1 MRLKNKVAIV
11 TGAAMGIG
19 YGIAEKLLNEGAK
32 VIFSDIK
39 GSEALVKKFKNKA
52 IFIKCDVS
60 NQVQVNKLI
69 KHTINKFGKLDILVN
84 NAGIFPFVPFMQMQ
98 ESDWNKVM
106 NVNLKSIFFTSQA
119 AAKVMTKGG
128 KIINISSIASMVGFP
143 SLTHYCAS
151 KSGMNGFVRA
161 LALELAPQKIT
172 VNAVAPGAIET
183 LGASQGSSE
192 EATKQTINIIPLKRM
207 GQPADIASAVA
218 FLASA
223 DADYITGQI
232 ITVDGGWII
241 Q

>member
-19 YGIAEKLLNEGAK
+19 YGIAGKLLNEGAK
-32 VIFSDIK
+32 VVFSDIK

-183 LGASQGSSE
+183 PGASQGSSE
-192 EATKQTINIIPLKRM
+192 EETKQTINIIPLKRM
-207 GQPADIASAVA
+207 GQPADIAGAVA